1 MPSLHISKISP
12 QVLETKYQV
21 RGAVYL
27 AAQERE
33 KQGKEVIYTSVGN
46 PHGLGQ
52 IPLTFLRQVMA
63 LCTAPFLLEDPNIAK
78 SFPSDA
84 ISRAREYLKD
94 IKSVG
99 AYTDSRGS
107 MLVRRQ
113 VAEFLERRDGLVA
126 NPNHIFLSDGA
137 SAAVRLG
144 LQLLIRGRG

>member
-63 LCTAPFLLEDPNIAK
+63 LCTAPFLLEDPNIVK
-78 SFPSDA
+78 SFPPDA

-113 VAEFLERRDGLVA
+113 VADFLERRDGLVA

-144 LQLLIRGRG
+144 LQMLIRGRG